1 MQVNVID
8 ISERLS
14 QGVLCF
20 PGQGDVV
27 EGGGSGPSKISKIR
41 VNDINVIPTMY
52 KESLFGPLQKKE
64 IDIMDVEQSMIN
76 TVFQEDIDG
85 MRNIFFPSF
94 LKIRKV
100 KGEIK

>member
-20 PGQGDVV
+20 PGQADVV
-27 EGGGSGPSKISKIR
+27 GGGGSGPSKISKIR

-85 MRNIFFPSF
+85 MRNIFFSSF

-100 KGEIK
+100 KVEIK